1 MKRIITF
8 ISVFALLL
16 TACEGPQ
23 GPPGF
28 DGFDGFDGVDGE
40 DGVNILGQVIDIEGS
55 FAPENDYAIFYEF
68 PQTIEVFE
76 TDIVL
81 VYLLWE
87 QTEDSNGEAIDIWRL
102 MPQTRILDEGLLQ
115 YNYDYTFLDVNI
127 FLESNFNF
135 PTNMKIRFMCDASG
149 NRDDVYIDD
158 IKITAS
164 TQLMQSSSFELVEEL
179 QAPQIFADEFEI
191 DEEVGI
197 YPNPAKDKLNIVSNV
212 SESMEVWIFSTTG
225 QLVYYEDELDTHE
238 LIDISRFEKGL
249 YIVKVRTDDDVITKK
264 LIKQ

>member
-1 MKRIITF
+1 MKKISLVLGSLMVLLF
-8 ISVFALLL
+8 IS
-16 TACEGPQ
+16 CEGPQ

-127 FLESNFNF
+127 FLESNFNL
-135 PTNMKIRFMCDASG
+135 ASLQPG
-149 NRDDVYIDD
+149 DTDNQVFRIAVLPADL
-158 IKITAS
+158 
-164 TQLMQSSSFELVEEL
+164 TQ
-179 QAPQIFADEFEI
+179 
-191 DEEVGI
+191 G
-197 YPNPAKDKLNIVSNV
+197 K
-212 SESMEVWIFSTTG
+212 
-225 QLVYYEDELDTHE
+225 LDTSNMYSVLGRLGITE
-238 LIDISRFEKGL
+238 DKIEKF
-249 YIVKVRTDDDVITKK
+249 K
-264 LIKQ
+264 LD